1 MANTI
6 QIYSQKDIH
15 YQVRP
20 DLDYDWSMHL
30 NQAPNKKQIHNFRQ
44 GRVNTRSEIR
54 QQLALRNNLE
64 KRFFKNLN
72 TLFRKFVR
80 VQMHLYKEYGIYQQ
94 TIAERTLQEDFFP
107 LMLSH
112 YKRVLLAIYKM
123 NEDKYYNK
131 KQEAFVFGRSTDF
144 EAVVNTYFNSRQ
156 LILSG
161 ITERM
166 ASRISQAIEQGRADN
181 LTLPQIAKLV
191 SDKFLPIS
199 RSRAALISRTET
211 HNAAGFSNH
220 YYHLQ
225 VQRDL
230 GNKMLKR
237 WVSTAD
243 SRTRPSHSSASG
255 QTVDIDENF
264 LIGGVEMEFAGD
276 SRGGA
281 RNVVNCRCVVVYV
294 DERDIIS

>member
-1 MANTI
+1 MT
-6 QIYSQKDIH
+6 QIYSHKDTH

-20 DLDYDWSMHL
+20 DLNDDWSMRL
-30 NQAPNKKQIHNFRQ
+30 NQAPNKKQINTFRQ

-54 QQLALRNNLE
+54 KQLALRNNLE
-64 KRFFKNLN
+64 KRFFRNLN

-80 VQMHLYKEYGIYQQ
+80 VQMHLYKEYGIYQPA
-94 TIAERTLQEDFFP
+94 IAERTLQEDFFP
-107 LMLSH
+107 LVLSH
-112 YKRVLLAIYKM
+112 YRRVFLAMYKM

-144 EAVVNTYFNSRQ
+144 ESVVNTYFNSRQ

-166 ASRISQAIEQGRADN
+166 ANRISQVIEQGRADN

-220 YYHLQ
+220 SYHLQ

-230 GNKMLKR
+230 GTKMLKR
-237 WVSTAD
+237 WVATGD
-243 SRTRPSHSSASG
+243 DRTRPTHAEASG

-264 LIGGVEMEFAGD
+264 LIGGAEMEFAGD
-276 SRGGA
+276 SKGGA
-281 RNVVNCRCVVVYV
+281 KNVVNCRCVIVYA
-294 DERDIIS
+294 DERDIMD